1 MVGFL
6 RLHFSTEHLLED
18 PLRLVV
24 GVLDDTLGEPAA
36 VINVSGGSEIG
47 AFIDLQRDLLVG
59 ALDGVRAV
67 ADVAANGKGEV
78 ATDSAYEV
86 PRVFV
91 RVKNACDR

>member
-36 VINVSGGSEIG
+36 AINVSEGSEIG

-67 ADVAANGKGEV
+67 ADVTANSKGV
-78 ATDSAYEV
+78 VSADGTCES
-86 PRVFV
+86 RI
-91 RVKNACDR
+91 DRSAV